1 MKSAYERAM
10 ERMNAQS
17 GESRKLTDDEK
28 QRIVE
33 IDNLYDSKVAE
44 VNVTFDSRIAVA
56 SDPENAAALQ
66 EELRIE
72 IARLEEKRQ
81 HEKDA
86 IWNGAA

>member
-1 MKSAYERAM
+1 MKSAYELAM
-10 ERMNAQS
+10 ERMNAAS
-17 GESRKLTDDEK
+17 GESRQLSDEEK
-28 QRIVE
+28 KRIAE

-56 SDPENAAALQ
+56 ADSGSAAAMQ
-66 EELRIE
+66 EEQRIE

-86 IWNGAA
+86 IWSGSK